1 MGAEVEPAGPS
12 AAAVVPA
19 ADALVVSATRRRG
32 TLDGVGAVLRA
43 APLGMRVSAAQ
54 ALQRAYGNR
63 RFGRMLARVT
73 PGEVAV
79 NTARTWLDA
88 DASVKVETDVLRV
101 ALRDIKASKS
111 VAFNRDAGKTRLAAA
126 LAILG
131 KTGDRA
137 AVEADW
143 TWLVDNQSSIG
154 TPTYVAKER
163 AFFGHF
169 QTPLAALSAAH
180 PGARTTYWLKN
191 TPPVVMDAVIAASDA
206 SVPPDELYPYAYLG
220 GLKLDASVPPAQ
232 LYAYAYV
239 EGLDDYVRDEIG
251 LGKKDGDPTM
261 AQLTSVGTTNAVSG
275 FGHLGIDDFWLD
287 LHAKSQPLSVYL
299 PVGYDLSVL
308 RHQSAWNEEEPK
320 RLVDSAVFPN
330 LAMGLQALAA
340 SIKRRRALFL
350 ADVKALG
357 YAAPTTDELIYWTYI
372 YSSAGANAGHGQLS
386 KYQGRRNLSDW
397 ITKGEYP
404 NAIALLQ
411 SYRMIEKMALF

>member
-19 ADALVVSATRRRG
+19 ADALVVSATRRCG

-43 APLGMRVSAAQ
+43 APLGMRVSTAQ

-154 TPTYVAKER
+154 TPAYVAKER

-206 SVPPDELYPYAYLG
+206 SVPP
-220 GLKLDASVPPAQ
+220 AQ

-261 AQLTSVGTTNAVSG
+261 AQLTSVSTTNAVSG

-299 PVGYDLSVL
+299 PVGYDVSVL

-350 ADVKALG
+350 ADVKAFG

-372 YSSAGANAGHGQLS
+372 YSSAGANGGHGQLS
-386 KYQGRRNLSDW
+386 MYHGRRNLSDW